1 MPAITY
7 RLTSVCAGGNHY
19 TLELSGAVTRTL
31 VVERD
36 DLARLDD
43 IDPETFALA
52 LLRFFGSNRSASAR
66 SPSATRR
73 RPPPLWRCSSAGR
86 TRRGAPC

>member
-31 VVERD
+31 VVERE
-36 DLARLDD
+36 DLAR
-43 IDPETFALA
+43 PRRA
-52 LLRFFGSNRSASAR
+52 LLTRSAR
-66 SPSATRR
+66 
-73 RPPPLWRCSSAGR
+73 
-86 TRRGAPC
+86 

>member
-7 RLTSVCAGGNHY
+7 RVTGVCSGGNHY
-19 TLELSGAVTRTL
+19 TLEMTGALNRTM

-36 DLARLDD
+36 DLQRVDD

-52 LLRFFGSNRSASAR
+52 LLRFFAR
-66 SPSATRR
+66 
-73 RPPPLWRCSSAGR
+73 GR
-86 TRRGAPC
+86 TPAQIRTALQNGVTITVGT

>member
-52 LLRFFGSNRSASAR
+52 LLRFFGRNRTPAQI
-66 SPSATRR
+66 
-73 RPPPLWRCSSAGR
+73 R
-86 TRRGAPC
+86 TALQNGVTITVGT